1 MTGPTIIDQIFI
13 PAAPQYGAGAFDLI
27 ALADLTQELNLSG
40 SPATDPWLPKL
51 ITRMSSAA
59 NRFCNQSLI
68 LQTYR
73 QLFWPYRDP
82 QPWQSPT
89 HDQPLQLDRWP
100 LAATPSPAGIAPP
113 LAPLMSAGSGGSL
126 AAARYFGRISYVTPS
141 GETAAG
147 DEANLS
153 VAANS
158 LPSLASPG
166 PDPQGLATGWN
177 VYLATA
183 SGSETLQNSSP
194 IGLNSNWTLPSSGLV
209 EGAAVP
215 NYVLVV
221 ENWQLPTPIDPAQKP
236 NPLCEGVDFIADKK
250 TAQLTRLFSDGY
262 PRAWPMLP
270 ILAIYPAGF
279 TSTTIDAE
287 IQDAVIQMCKARWF
301 ARLRD
306 PLLRAQNIEGVVD
319 NTYWFGAG
327 PGGDTDMTP
336 EIEAKL
342 SRWRVPVTA

>member
-1 MTGPTIIDQIFI
+1 MTTGPTIIDQILVA
-13 PAAPQYGAGAFDLI
+13 AAPQYGGGAFDLI
-27 ALADLTQELNLSG
+27 ALDDLAQELNLNG
-40 SPATDPWLPKL
+40 LQAADPWLPRV
-51 ITRMSSAA
+51 ITRMSQAA

-89 HDQPLQLDRWP
+89 HDWPLQLDRWP
-100 LAATPSPAGIAPP
+100 LAAVPSPAGIAPP
-113 LAPLMSAGSGGSL
+113 LAPLMTPGSGGAL
-126 AAARYFGRISYVTPS
+126 AAARYYGRISYVTAQ
-141 GETAAG
+141 GETPAS
-147 DEANLS
+147 DEANLY
-153 VAANS
+153 VPAAS
-158 LPSLASPG
+158 LPSVASPG

-183 SGSETLQNSSP
+183 SGAETLQNASP
-194 IGLNSNWTLPSSGLV
+194 IGLNSNWTLPTSGLIAGV
-209 EGAAVP
+209 AVP

-270 ILAIYPAGF
+270 ILCVYPAGF
-279 TSTTIDAE
+279 RPR
-287 IQDAVIQMCKARWF
+287 RWTQ
-301 ARLRD
+301 R
-306 PLLRAQNIEGVVD
+306 
-319 NTYWFGAG
+319 
-327 PGGDTDMTP
+327 
-336 EIEAKL
+336 
-342 SRWRVPVTA
+342 SRTR